1 MPSGGVHEK
10 VPPRTNPR
18 RDFCFESME
27 ALRRSIIRCD
37 WDARYSIATA
47 WLSIICHVEKKTLA
61 SLVTSPEMESETYTM
76 PSSSS

>member
-1 MPSGGVHEK
+1 MPSDGVHEK
-10 VPPRTNPR
+10 SR
-18 RDFCFESME
+18 REQTRGGTFVLSRWR
-27 ALRRSIIRCD
+27 LYRRSIIRCD

-47 WLSIICHVEKKTLA
+47 WLSIICHVEKKTFA